1 MNYSGICR
9 HILNGYRSKEFETI
23 VELSHKIS
31 RMLGNVEDYERK
43 VEARYS
49 SAEALQCERGEV
61 YAQWH
66 EFSNDVDELLAKQP
80 DEIASAVRTIMFGV
94 PKHLPDNAFGCP
106 ITPPRPILES
116 VKYPII
122 LPRPPPFLVTF
133 LIHGWAGLFFT
144 YIRRIFL
151 LYLKYAI
158 SNIQYDHFQG
168 RGGGLLSRCKAPRR
182 L

>member
-49 SAEALQCERGEV
+49 SAEALQCEMGEV

-80 DEIASAVRTIMFGV
+80 DEIAQAVRTIMFGIPSKV
-94 PKHLPDNAFGCP
+94 TALDTAAFNAVV
-106 ITPPRPILES
+106 E
-116 VKYPII
+116 
-122 LPRPPPFLVTF
+122 
-133 LIHGWAGLFFT
+133 
-144 YIRRIFL
+144 
-151 LYLKYAI
+151 
-158 SNIQYDHFQG
+158 
-168 RGGGLLSRCKAPRR
+168 KAKK
-182 L
+182 